1 MDEQSVRDAL
11 AQAKSGITGAPL
23 VLPEEIGEVSYEEG
37 WLAVAINRDGVS
49 TPQLQDLRLALV
61 AAFPGREVELRIGL
75 RVHKGGLGF
84 GEGKHVVAVL
94 GGKGGVGKSTIALNL
109 ALTFA
114 AMGLR
119 TGLLDADLAAPDI
132 PHMLGVH
139 PLRVSREMS
148 LMTSRIRKPSQRE
161 RPQKRY
167 EMQVASVGFALP
179 ERRFSYVA
187 GHNFIA
193 MLLRYLLFEVNW
205 DVDVLVID
213 APPGTG
219 SEIQV
224 IAHELPLSGALFVTT
239 PQDLAQMDAGRTLT
253 LLREAGVRVI
263 GAVQNMA
270 SLKCPHCGETIDM
283 FAESRRLEDEGI
295 SVIGRIPFDINLA
308 RNADEGLPLV
318 LGDPTGP
325 VAYEF
330 ARVGAAVRRWLRDE
344 APRSR
349 DDSIA

>member
-1 MDEQSVRDAL
+1 VDEQSVRDAL
-11 AQAKSGITGAPL
+11 ARAKNAITGAPL
-23 VLPEEIGEVSYEEG
+23 LHPEEIGEVAFEDG
-37 WLAVAINRDGVS
+37 WLAVAISRDGVS
-49 TPQLQDLRLALV
+49 TPQLKDLRLALV
-61 AAFPGREVELRIGL
+61 TSFPGWEVELRNGL
-75 RVHKGGLGF
+75 RVYKGGLGF

-119 TGLLDADLAAPDI
+119 TGLLDADLAGPDI

-148 LMTSRIRKPSQRE
+148 LLTSRIRKPSQRE
-161 RPQKRY
+161 QPQKRY
-167 EMQVASVGFALP
+167 EMQVASVGFTLP
-179 ERRFSYVA
+179 ERRFSYVV

-219 SEIQV
+219 SEIQ
-224 IAHELPLSGALFVTT
+224 IMARDLPLSGALFVTT

-253 LLREAGVRVI
+253 LLREAGVQVI
-263 GAVQNMA
+263 GMVQNMA
-270 SLKCPHCGETIDM
+270 SLTCPHCDRTIDM
-283 FAESRRLEDEGI
+283 FAASRRLEDQDV

-330 ARVGAAVRRWLRDE
+330 ARIGASVRRWLREE